1 MLQFVA
7 LMKLTT
13 GDFVLLLAEGENEH
27 WEPKS
32 PPSVDIYPPLGYLS
46 AQRYYEYLDA
56 ERYVKFKN

>member
-1 MLQFVA
+1 
-7 LMKLTT
+7 MKLTT